1 MNLAGYP
8 TEGRTAA
15 VVTRIIDGDT
25 IEVDIAG
32 ILYRVRYIGIDTPER
47 NQPGYDE
54 ATLANRD
61 LVGGRTVELE
71 KDISEIDRYGRLL
84 RYVWVNGE
92 MVNALLVE
100 SGYAQVVTYPP
111 DVKYQAEFL
120 ELQRQAQQEGLGL
133 WTQ

>member
-1 MNLAGYP
+1 MITRFIVGILLIAICITSGCVTQTYVDGPQTTSSIEPGSYP

-32 ILYRVRYIGIDTPER
+32 VLYRVRYLGIDTPER

-54 ATLANRD
+54 ATLANKD
-61 LVGGRTVELE
+61 LVSDRTVELE
-71 KDISEIDRYGRLL
+71 NDISETDRYGRLL
-84 RYVWVNGE
+84 RYVWVNGD

-100 SGYAQVVTYPP
+100 
-111 DVKYQAEFL
+111 
-120 ELQRQAQQEGLGL
+120 
-133 WTQ
+133 